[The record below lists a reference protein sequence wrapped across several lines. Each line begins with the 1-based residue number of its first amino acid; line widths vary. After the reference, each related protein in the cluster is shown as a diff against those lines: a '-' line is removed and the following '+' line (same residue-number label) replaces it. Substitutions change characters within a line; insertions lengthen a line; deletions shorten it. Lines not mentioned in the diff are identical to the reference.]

1 MKFAPP
7 KQKFQDWLTQQWAIL
22 WGRKIDAELHKWL
35 LDPFGKPGMSGQEF
49 IGQIIKDEN
58 LFIDK
63 TKETEGLIP
72 SFNDLNLT
80 DQGKLSKAIS
90 DFYERTELYELHLAI
105 QWNPLF
111 KISGK
116 LINKWFSTRIGQLNI
131 PTKNIK
137 NLQALKSEIITLS
150 DTKTAQIKY
159 TIWYRTIL
167 ASETTMFSGVYST
180 CIIPSGKTCIK
191 ASFPLPNGNATVIL
205 KPEIDKKGQFILNA
219 SGKTFGDPGFYFVLN
234 DSKGNLHSQYIRSF
248 RNKFSFEIKE
258 EKISAKQILTLWNL
272 KVLEFSYFINKK

>member
-7 KQKFQDWLTQQWAIL
+7 KQKFQDWFTQQWAIL
-22 WGRKIDAELHKWL
+22 WGRKIDAELNLWL
-35 LDPFGKPGMSGQEF
+35 LDPFGKPGMTGQEF
-49 IGQIIKDEN
+49 ISQIIKDEN

-72 SFNDLNLT
+72 SFKDLNLP
-80 DQGKLSKAIS
+80 DQTKLSHAIS

-116 LINKWFSTRIGQLNI
+116 LINNWFSTRIGQLNI

-137 NLQALKSEIITLS
+137 NPQPLKSEIITLS
-150 DTKTAQIKY
+150 DAKTTQIKY
-159 TIWYRTIL
+159 TIWYRTVL
-167 ASETTMFSGVYST
+167 ASKTTMFSGVYST
-180 CIIPSGKTCIK
+180 CIIPSGETCIK

-234 DSKGNLHSQYIRSF
+234 DSKGILHSQYVRSF

-272 KVLEFSYFINKK
+272 KVLEFNYHIRMK